1 LVPIN
6 VPPALALPQVRAET
20 TEQLKFKVPKLWISG
35 KQEIRV
41 QVTSYQGIRKNEPD
55 VLIT

>member
-1 LVPIN
+1 MVSEIS
-6 VPPALALPQVRAET
+6 E
-20 TEQLKFKVPKLWISG
+20 LKFEMPKVPKIWISAN
-35 KQEIRV
+35 QEIMV